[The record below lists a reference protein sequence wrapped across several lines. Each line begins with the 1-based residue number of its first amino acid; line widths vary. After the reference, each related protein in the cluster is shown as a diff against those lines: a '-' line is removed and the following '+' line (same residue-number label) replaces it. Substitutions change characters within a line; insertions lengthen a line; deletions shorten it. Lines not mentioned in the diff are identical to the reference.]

1 MIAQRDLEYF
11 KNNNNLQ
18 KTIIVVVLLSV
29 FIYLSVLFG
38 VQVTGYAIAILVV
51 AKLLVRLSG
60 VVNVGSKPPYKSDPK
75 YKPFVSIHVACKSEP
90 AELVIKTIDAMT
102 KLDYPNY
109 EVIVINS
116 NSTDTKNWHRIQKFV
131 EKCGKNFKF
140 VHLDVVSG
148 FKAGALNYLN
158 AHHFHDKIEI
168 EAFVDCDY
176 VVTPDFLN
184 KTVGYFKNPKV
195 GIVQAPQDYCNANS
209 DNIGLVY
216 EYRSFFAIVMHQ
228 AQRLNL
234 VTFTGTMG
242 LIRAS
247 LLKKGLAWNEWCIT
261 EDTEA
266 GVFINSLGYKG
277 VYVDESLGKGLM
289 PFEYSSLI
297 KQRQRW
303 AFGNMQIIKKDV
315 ISVTEN
321 KDLTIKQKYAFF
333 AQLITWFHM
342 DLVVAVFYSL
352 LGIANYFG
360 YPDKSL
366 TFASNLTLIVLGVS
380 LISNFIYFLVG
391 LRKNVS
397 ISGRIKA
404 FLTHYGLLY
413 VMSSSWLICLF
424 GQKLGFN
431 VTNKDKSDTKIRFK
445 QYRSEFTIIAILLVG
460 LVFNFFAK
468 GNVQLDLLIII
479 PFSAVEAIGIYY
491 LYQALTKSNQ
501 LPA

>member
-1 MIAQRDLEYF
+1 MTTQKYLGYL
-11 KNNNNLQ
+11 KVNNNLQ
-18 KTIIVVVLLSV
+18 KMVFILLFLLVIIYLTFLYGVVVIGI
-29 FIYLSVLFG
+29 F
-38 VQVTGYAIAILVV
+38 IAIL
-51 AKLLVRLSG
+51 AISHLTIKLSAIF
-60 VVNVGSKPPYKSDPK
+60 NINSNPPYKSDPN

-90 AELVIKTIDAMT
+90 AELVNKTIEAMT

-109 EVIVINS
+109 EVVVINS
-116 NSTDTKNWHRIQKFV
+116 NSTDKKNWQKIQKFV
-131 EKCGKNFKF
+131 EKCGKKFKF
-140 VHLDVVSG
+140 VHLDEVSG

-158 AHHFHDKIEI
+158 KHHFHEKIEI

-176 VVTPDFLN
+176 IVTPDFLK

-195 GIVQAPQDYCNANS
+195 GIVQAPQDYCNANAN
-209 DNIGLVY
+209 NIGMVY
-216 EYRSFFAIVMHQ
+216 EYRSFFSIIMHQ

-266 GVFINSLGYKG
+266 GVYINSLGYKG

-289 PFEYSSLI
+289 PFEYRSLI

-342 DLVVAVFYSL
+342 DLVIAVFYL
-352 LGIANYFG
+352 LLSVASYFG

-366 TFASNLTLIVLGVS
+366 AFASDLTLIVLGVS
-380 LISNFIYFLVG
+380 LIANFMYFLVG

-397 ISGRIKA
+397 VSGRIKA
-404 FLTHYGLLY
+404 FLVHYGLLY
-413 VMSSSWLICLF
+413 VMSSSWLICLI

-431 VTNKDKSDTKIRFK
+431 VTNKDKNDTKIRFD
-445 QYRSEFTIIAILLVG
+445 QYRSEFTIIIILLIG
-460 LVFNFFAK
+460 LIINFLASNNIRF
-468 GNVQLDLLIII
+468 DLLVIL
-479 PFSAVEAIGIYY
+479 PFSAVEIMGIFY
-491 LYQALTKSNQ
+491 LYQALSKSNQ
-501 LPA
+501 TQT